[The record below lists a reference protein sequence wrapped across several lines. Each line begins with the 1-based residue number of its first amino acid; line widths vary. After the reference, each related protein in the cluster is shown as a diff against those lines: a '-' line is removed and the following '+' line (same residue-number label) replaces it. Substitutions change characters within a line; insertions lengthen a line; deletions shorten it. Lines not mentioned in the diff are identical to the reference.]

1 MMVKPIQLTNM
12 TVLYETQTI
21 KVVKNED
28 GTITAI
34 KK

>member
-1 MMVKPIQLTNM
+1 MVKPIQLDNM
-12 TVLYETQTI
+12 TVLYETEI
-21 KVVKNED
+21 VKVVKNED